1 MKIEEDGMGG
11 MDRDMAADAVR
22 AMEDGA
28 VRGDVIS
35 GAEM

>member
-1 MKIEEDGMGG
+1 MKIEEAGTGG
-11 MDRDMAADAVR
+11 MERDMAADAVR
-22 AMEDGA
+22 AMEAEA